1 MLHTSRFALPMLFA
15 GALALAGPAGA
26 QDAKTGTASPPA
38 KAAAAPGKAA
48 TTPAT
53 AKKAPTKPLVPPT
66 TQAEEAVLAS
76 ADADQL
82 SAAERVHYGEYVC
95 DDKFKVHV
103 ERNAKHPGY
112 VSVRYLKDTWVMK
125 PVGSV
130 TGAVRLEDTRGQVLL
145 VQIPTKS
152 MLLNTKTGQRM
163 IDSCVHEAQRT
174 N

>member
-1 MLHTSRFALPMLFA
+1 MLHTPRFALSMLVA

-26 QDAKTGTASPPA
+26 QDAKTGAASPPA
-38 KAAAAPGKAA
+38 KAA
-48 TTPAT
+48 TTPAKGT
-53 AKKAPTKPLVPPT
+53 ATPAAAKKPPAKPVVPPT
-66 TQAEEAVLAS
+66 TKAEEAALAS

-82 SAAERVHYGEYVC
+82 SAAERVHYGEYLC
-95 DDKFKVHV
+95 DDKFKVYV
-103 ERNAKHPGY
+103 ERNATHPGY